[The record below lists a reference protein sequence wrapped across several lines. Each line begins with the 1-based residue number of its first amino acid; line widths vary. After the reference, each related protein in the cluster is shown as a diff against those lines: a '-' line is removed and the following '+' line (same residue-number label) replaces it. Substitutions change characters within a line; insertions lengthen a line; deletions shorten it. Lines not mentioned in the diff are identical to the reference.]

1 MSIQLIVYLVGII
14 PALVLMV
21 WYSRKLSDVSV
32 MDIVPL
38 LIISLLSW
46 LIVVAVGIP
55 WTMKMLKLDK
65 IVVFKQK
72 K

>member
-1 MSIQLIVYLVGII
+1 MGIQLIVYLVGII

-21 WYSRKLSDVSV
+21 WHFRKLSDVSV